1 MDIERGERVG
11 REGIDRL
18 HRRGAAGQAPRA
30 ARRQSRPS
38 WLPFRSPRASLP
50 LSRSTS
56 PSLSPHPATHTHA
69 LRPHLSIP
77 TQPHRS
83 STPPAPHRSTQLVT
97 RTHSHPHPHPQMRS
111 RSTPDDDDPLAAALR
126 PPPDESPDTRAL
138 RLAREEDARR
148 VSRAIDDA
156 IRAERQLNKKRR
168 IVRVLLLGQSES
180 GACPLSPLPSAF
192 ALRLCPALCLC
203 PLVACPFPWPRAS
216 PASFSPIIPPA
227 RPISVITYALC
238 APSPPIDRV
247 ACLRDRPTDPC

>member
-1 MDIERGERVG
+1 MG

-18 HRRGAAGQAPRA
+18 HRRGRQGRHRARQGAKAVPAGFPFALRG
-30 ARRQSRPS
+30 RRF
-38 WLPFRSPRASLP
+38 LSLNP
-50 LSRSTS
+50 PS

-69 LRPHLSIP
+69 QRPHLSIP

-83 STPPAPHRSTQLVT
+83 STPHAPHRSTQLVT
-97 RTHSHPHPHPQMRS
+97 RTHSHPHPHPQMHS

-227 RPISVITYALC
+227 RAISVITYVLC